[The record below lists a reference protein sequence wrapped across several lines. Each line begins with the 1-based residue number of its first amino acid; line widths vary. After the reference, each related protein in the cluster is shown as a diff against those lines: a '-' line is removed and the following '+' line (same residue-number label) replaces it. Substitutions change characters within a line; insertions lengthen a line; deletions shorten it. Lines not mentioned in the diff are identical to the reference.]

1 MRISAIGNLKATVS
15 DMFNFED
22 QLKNLSLKIY
32 PSVALKELIVN
43 DLIPIVKQLRDILIS
58 EIKALEENEQHVISS
73 KAKAVNK
80 IPCRRRIQFVAS
92 AI

>member
-32 PSVALKELIVN
+32 PSVALKELIIN
-43 DLIPIVKQLRDILIS
+43 DLIPIVKQLRDILIL
-58 EIKALEENEQHVISS
+58 EIKALEKNEQHIISS

-80 IPCRRRIQFVAS
+80 IWFSRHI
-92 AI
+92 